1 MAFRFFVTYVNARAS
16 VSYSKVQTLV
26 SVQKASATTTSVG
39 AKTDVHSQ
47 LLKSRYVLLLIRA
60 KG

>member
-1 MAFRFFVTYVNARAS
+1 MAFRFFVTYVNTKAS

-47 LLKSRYVLLLIRA
+47 LLKSILI
-60 KG
+60 